1 MIHLISLN
9 ELVLPKFLVFT
20 LLRRN
25 VKILRVA
32 PIVPGAK
39 KLLQRMVDGAIAA
52 GRATYAVDLV
62 PELRRYW
69 EFDRR
74 FYFQEVF
81 KKYEPW
87 QNHYYRFER
96 PEIANDP
103 IYGYGFKQM
112 TCSYTWW
119 KVIEIYLLDALSR
132 KLDPKGYRVHGVL
145 ADTIA
150 LGRDRFG
157 EDFATGVS
165 QVSYPR
171 AMLNFFLAFAA
182 LFFTVGWLVR
192 RLRLLVKI
200 EKVYVA
206 FDRMSDAKE
215 FELLKEILPA
225 GRFLL
230 VDRFASTN
238 KWPVPEDLKYVSCCR
253 TDGLFPP
260 LEWGRAVVN
269 VVFDITRLT
278 LRHWRTPPGLL
289 YEMLTLPYKRLL
301 VRGLMIRYRPEVFI
315 GRDEYNVDHI
325 MRRAELRPL
334 GVKSIGVS
342 NALFPCFSLLAPNIR
357 YVSFDTYYSYA
368 APLFGQYLETWA
380 SDMQVLTM
388 GGYSISREQL
398 LHHAD
403 QGEAILFT
411 IRVAW
416 DRPEMIPMVRAVAKA
431 FPGRKVLLQFKGT
444 VNANGFADA
453 DQVVKECGDGL
464 DNFEHTNEDVYTLL
478 PKAKFHISDNS
489 TFVAEAIYSG
499 ATTLVADLMDQEF
512 NCYRL
517 FPGLAIKT
525 ADGLVNELKAL
536 ENGEKTYPRQK
547 YFELFGYKQGEV
559 GFDLL
564 REEIGI
570 KSSQASV

>member
-20 LLRRN
+20 LFRRD

-32 PIVPGAK
+32 PIVPRASK
-39 KLLQRMVDGAIAA
+39 FLQRMADRAIAA

-62 PELRRYW
+62 PELSVYW
-69 EFDRR
+69 EYDRH

-87 QNHYYRFER
+87 QNRYYGFEQ

-112 TCSYTWW
+112 TCSYTHW

-132 KLDPKGYRVHGVL
+132 KLNSKGYRVHGVL
-145 ADTIA
+145 ADTLA

-157 EDFATGVS
+157 ENFAAAVS

-171 AMLNFFLAFAA
+171 AMVNCLLALAA
-182 LFFTVGWLVR
+182 LFFTLGWLVQ
-192 RLRLLVKI
+192 RLRPFVKI
-200 EKVYVA
+200 EKVDLG
-206 FDRMSDAKE
+206 FDRLDDARE
-215 FELLKEILPA
+215 FELLKEIAPA

-230 VDRFASTN
+230 VDRLASSN
-238 KWPVPEDLKYVSCCR
+238 LPLPEGLKYVSCSR
-253 TDGLFPP
+253 TEGLFPP
-260 LEWGRAVVN
+260 LAWGRAIVEA
-269 VVFDITRLT
+269 VFDITRLT

-289 YEMLTLPYKRLL
+289 YGMLTLPYKRLM

-342 NALFPCFSLLAPNIR
+342 NGLYSAWTQVAPNIR
-357 YVSFDTYYSYA
+357 YVSFDTYYSYS

-380 SDMQVLTM
+380 TDMQILTM
-388 GGYSISREQL
+388 GGYSISREQQL
-398 LHHAD
+398 SQRAHH
-403 QGEAILFT
+403 GEAILFT
-411 IRVAW
+411 IRIAL
-416 DRPEMIPMVRAVAKA
+416 DRPEMTHMVRAVAKA
-431 FPGRKVLLQFKGT
+431 FPRRKVLLQVRGT
-444 VNANGFADA
+444 IKAADA
-453 DQVVKECGDGL
+453 DRFTKACGDGL
-464 DNFEHTNEDVYTLL
+464 DNIEHTTDDVYTLL
-478 PKAKFHISDNS
+478 PKAKFHISDIS
-489 TFVAEAIYSG
+489 TFVAEAIRSG
-499 ATTLVADLMDQEF
+499 ATTLVADILDQEF
-512 NCYRL
+512 SCYRL
-517 FPGLAIKT
+517 FPGLTIKT
-525 ADGLVNELKAL
+525 ADDMVTELKAL
-536 ENGEKTYPRQK
+536 ECGEKTYPHQK
-547 YFELFGYKQGEV
+547 YFELFGYKHGEI

-570 KSSQASV
+570 ESSQASV